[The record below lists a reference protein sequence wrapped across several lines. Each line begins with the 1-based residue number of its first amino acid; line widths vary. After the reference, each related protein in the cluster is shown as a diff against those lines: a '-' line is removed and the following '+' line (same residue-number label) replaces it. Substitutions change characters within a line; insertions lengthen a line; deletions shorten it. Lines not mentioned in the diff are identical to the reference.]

1 MTTSVHFDLSLNTH
15 HDTYSNDEYDRKQIE
30 SILLLKLQNKITL
43 QKWNKI
49 LKKLNNYKMNEM
61 VVHSKSLDN
70 MYIHA

>member
-1 MTTSVHFDLSLNTH
+1 MTTSVHFDLSRNTH

-43 QKWNKI
+43 QKWSTI
-49 LKKLNNYKMNEM
+49 FKKLNNYKMNEM